1 MAELVNLRTARK
13 QAKRRQDEERANA
26 SRAAHGQPTRLRK
39 LELARQD
46 KANSDLE
53 GHRIEPG
60 DGR

>member
-13 QAKRRQDEERANA
+13 QAQRRQDDERANA
-26 SRAAHGQPTRLRK
+26 SRAAHGQPKRLRK
-39 LELARQD
+39 LGVARND
-46 KANSDLE
+46 KANRDLD